1 MSIINP
7 NTGLATELPERGWD
21 ATVLSKSL
29 SSVDEDSKDACIM
42 EKMCGTNKQHFI
54 KVGERG
60 NILNPWTLNTGRE
73 SVNKNFGMKYWK
85 WRKVTQATYSLYK
98 KFLKTRN
105 NQFLRDAERMM
116 MING

>member
-7 NTGLATELPERGWD
+7 KTGLPTEVPTEIWE
-21 ATVLSKSL
+21 AIVLAKNL
-29 SSVDEDSKDACIM
+29 TEVNEDSDEACIM
-42 EKMCGTNKQHFI
+42 EKFFENSHHYFI

-60 NILNPWTLNTGRE
+60 NILNPWMINSGRE
-73 SVNKNFGMKYWK
+73 SVNKSFGMKYWK
-85 WRKVTQATYSLYK
+85 WRKVIKETHSLYK

-105 NQFLRDAERMM
+105 QLFLRDAERMM